1 MRKFI
6 IQFFAL
12 DYAVFMFNRRVTWT
26 RSANV
31 IFPLMTLNG
40 LLALKENVPLELSL
54 FAFILLALA
63 IFFGFIYFDI
73 KPLKDSDY
81 DYFDDVQKFTW
92 DVREGKHPLD
102 TAYQSFSTDKHL
114 FVIPMSVLAFV
125 LLFCLM

>member
-1 MRKFI
+1 MRKAI
-6 IQFFAL
+6 IKFFAL
-12 DYAVFMFNRRVTWT
+12 DYKFFIFGRVISIA

-31 IFPLMTLNG
+31 IFPMVVFNG
-40 LLALKENVPLELSL
+40 LLAVKENIPLELSL

-92 DVREGKHPLD
+92 DVREGKHPLS
-102 TAYQSFSTDKHL
+102 TAPQIFSRDR
-114 FVIPMSVLAFV
+114 V
-125 LLFCLM
+125 LLPVPISIVLFLIFYLLL